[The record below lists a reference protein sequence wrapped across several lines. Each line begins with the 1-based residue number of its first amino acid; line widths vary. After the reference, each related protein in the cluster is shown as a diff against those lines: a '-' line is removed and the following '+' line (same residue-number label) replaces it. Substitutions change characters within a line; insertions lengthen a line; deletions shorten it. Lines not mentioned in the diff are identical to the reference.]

1 MKTICTPVAKANQGN
16 LGNLGTVLPF
26 SGDKAEGKCRGSA

>member
-1 MKTICTPVAKANQGN
+1 MKIICTPVAKADQGN
-16 LGNLGTVLPF
+16 LATVLPF